1 PMEGLP
7 GAIVINSAEELR
19 AQLGL

>member
-1 PMEGLP
+1 MAGPP